1 MAAISFPRD
10 SEPAAAGRGV
20 SDRLSAA
27 AGRDDILMYVSMA
40 LLLISTIQGTGL
52 IGDATKVLWLISIAV
67 LTALNV
73 GAAFGVY
80 VAGVALYA
88 VRTFGGWGA
97 VTDRPDN
104 YALLIVVAGLL
115 LRMVVARA
123 RLWSWSAV
131 VIVGFVAYGLLDT
144 AVMGLLSR
152 YTFAWY
158 MRTFGL
164 PMLMFL
170 LLAQHGFGLRE
181 FRSLVRSLLVLGAYM
196 ALVSIAERVGLY
208 DFIVPTWISAP
219 PPDASGPSLASV
231 LYPGRSGGVLMQ
243 PAWNGLALSLILC
256 LAILSARLSTGRS
269 RWVGGVVG
277 LLCLIGIFLS
287 YTRAAWLACAFAS
300 LVLLWRPAATRT
312 RTQLKRFAVVAGSAV
327 LIVTLALL
335 PDTTARQRIG
345 DSGTVLF
352 RFNLWEAGA
361 GMVADRPMFGS
372 GFGSFGDNIAD
383 YEQDMTVGPPTNFS
397 ASPSHNTLLNVLVE
411 LGLIGIVLYAGA
423 LVVMLRRI
431 RAAALQR
438 WGREGAV
445 WATVFFGVYV
455 IQAQFAFAHE
465 PTTNQI
471 FFGVMGAVAGLLCR
485 DPVVA
490 RRAPMVSHGPSATPA
505 LTLTG
510 ARVAPRPPRTP
521 TTSVLV

>member
-10 SEPAAAGRGV
+10 SEPAATRRGV
-20 SDRLSAA
+20 VDRLSAA
-27 AGRDDILMYVSMA
+27 AGRDDILMYVSLA
-40 LLLISTIQGTGL
+40 LLLISTIQGTGV
-52 IGDATKVLWLISIAV
+52 IGDATKLVWLASIAV

-80 VAGVALYA
+80 VAGVAVYA
-88 VRTFGGWGA
+88 VRSFGGWGA
-97 VTDRPDN
+97 VTERPDN
-104 YALLIVVAGLL
+104 YALLILIAGLL
-115 LRMVVARA
+115 LRMALARV
-123 RLWSWSAV
+123 RLWSASAL

-144 AVMGLLSR
+144 AVMGLLTR

-181 FRSLVRSLLVLGAYM
+181 FRALARSLLVLGVYM
-196 ALVSIAERVGLY
+196 ALVSIAERVGWY
-208 DFIVPTWISAP
+208 DFIVPSWISAP

-256 LAILSARLSTGRS
+256 LSILSVRLSTAKR

-277 LLCLIGIFLS
+277 LFCLIGIFLS
-287 YTRAAWLACAFAS
+287 YTRASWLACAFAS
-300 LVLLWRPAATRT
+300 LVLLWRPSATRAKT
-312 RTQLKRFAVVAGSAV
+312 VLKRFGVVAASAL
-327 LIVTLALL
+327 LIATLALL
-335 PDTTARQRIG
+335 PDTTARQRIA
-345 DSGTVLF
+345 DSGTVVF

-361 GMVADRPMFGS
+361 GMVADRPLFGS
-372 GFGSFGDNIAD
+372 GFGSFGENIAD
-383 YEQDMTVGPPTNFS
+383 YQQDMTVGAPTNFS
-397 ASPSHNTLLNVLVE
+397 ASPSHNTVLNVLVE
-411 LGLIGIVLYAGA
+411 LGLIGMVLYVGA
-423 LVVMLRRI
+423 LVVMLLWA
-431 RAAALQR
+431 RAAARQR
-438 WGREGAV
+438 WGSEGAV
-445 WATVFFGVYV
+445 WATVFFGVYL

-471 FFGVMGAVAGLLCR
+471 FFGVLGAVAGLWCR

-490 RRAPMVSHGPSATPA
+490 RRATVARRPLATAAPLLTWGVLPHPSRSPMNPGSA
-505 LTLTG
+505 
-510 ARVAPRPPRTP
+510 
-521 TTSVLV
+521 

>member
-1 MAAISFPRD
+1 
-10 SEPAAAGRGV
+10 
-20 SDRLSAA
+20 
-27 AGRDDILMYVSMA
+27 MYVSLA

-52 IGDATKVLWLISIAV
+52 VGDATKVLWLISIAV

-88 VRTFGGWGA
+88 VRSFGGWGA
-97 VTDRPDN
+97 VTERPDN
-104 YALLIVVAGLL
+104 YALLILMAGLV
-115 LRMVVARA
+115 LRMAVARV
-123 RLWSWSAV
+123 RLWSWSAL

-144 AVMGLLSR
+144 AVMGLLTR

-170 LLAQHGFGLRE
+170 LLAQHGFGVRELRA
-181 FRSLVRSLLVLGAYM
+181 LVRSLLVLGAYM
-196 ALVSIAERVGLY
+196 ALVSIAERVGWY

-256 LAILSARLSTGRS
+256 LAILSVRLSTGRS
-269 RWVGGVVG
+269 RWVAAVVG
-277 LLCLIGIFLS
+277 LLCLIGIFFS

-300 LVLLWRPAATRT
+300 LVLLWRPSATRA
-312 RTQLKRFAVVAGSAV
+312 RTQLKRFGVVTASAV
-327 LIVTLALL
+327 LIATLALL

-352 RFNLWEAGA
+352 RFNLWEAGV
-361 GMVADRPMFGS
+361 GMVVDRPLFGS
-372 GFGSFGDNIAD
+372 GFGSFGGNIAD
-383 YEQDMTVGPPTNFS
+383 YQEDMTVGAPTNFS

-411 LGLIGIVLYAGA
+411 LGLIGIVLYVGS
-423 LVVMLRRI
+423 LVVMLRRA

-471 FFGVMGAVAGLLCR
+471 FFGVLGAIAGLLGR

-490 RRAPMVSHGPSATPA
+490 RRAPTVARRPTATAEPI
-505 LTLTG
+505 LTWGVML
-510 ARVAPRPPRTP
+510 RHPPRAP
-521 TTSVLV
+521 TKTYGV